1 MGEAHRCGN
10 LRAAI
15 ISMEEIQLCCFVFV
29 KKYYDHEWFCVA
41 DMVIGW
47 FIIST
52 LMWVNWRSMSP
63 DCLPLASFG
72 WGEKGT

>member
-1 MGEAHRCGN
+1 M
-10 LRAAI
+10 
-15 ISMEEIQLCCFVFV
+15 
-29 KKYYDHEWFCVA
+29 A